1 MAVSDIITTI
11 DLRLSQKK
19 VIIYDNFDYS
29 GGSWNINSAV
39 AVVSVTGPK
48 GVIYENT
55 DFNNP
60 DIIPGTS
67 RTCIRVIYL
76 PLDPE
81 TGYTEPLKGNYTVKV
96 SRQSTTS
103 ADTEETLVTYSYQ
116 FDTPVITN
124 ETVSGPYSGTLVS
137 TDTTDYGSNIS
148 TFSREHRIKYPT
160 QLSPVPDD
168 IVSSNA
174 SVTVSPIYTNQWTIE
189 ITTSIEYHNPD
200 TLRLLYEGSASFT
213 HCVYGGCISAMYDA
227 ISTMLSN
234 YQDIVSSNIGNKDAY
249 ERRLVTANTAWH
261 LLNVAYQGGD
271 VVEADKQSAIIHEQ
285 VAYTGSGI
293 CGGSTSE
300 EVVPCPAYSG
310 GGGTTG
316 SYTFENALTLSTE
329 TVRLGGALTQNTA
342 ITVGAY
348 EYSISGASSGKSVS
362 QSIDV
367 NNFDNKISSSSYES
381 RVLMEA
387 SKITF
392 ENYDI
397 GTPANSKGYEVGS
410 DGIVE
415 KGDYSASY
423 ALRTLVAKG
432 YVVDNF
438 LATADGTLNS
448 LTNKPPVD
456 NDIILIEDSENSYSQ
471 KKATISSIRG
481 VTSLIGL
488 TDTFSSY
495 TGLAG
500 EVLVVSDTEDGV
512 ETLDLD
518 TNYVNVSV
526 SGQIESVT
534 EKATPAG
541 ADLLLIE
548 DSEDTFSKKKVSIS
562 NLPIS
567 LSFIGLSD
575 SPNTYTGAGGYFVK
589 VKSSE
594 DGIEFVSD
602 SGFVPTGGGEFTGPV
617 TIKTSNDYPLVLRQ
631 SGAGSVTGTAE
642 AGTNQIKFEDDAG
655 DVQGYIGIDSSGNV
669 FLRTLVSG
677 GVVYVQGDIGL
688 SGKVDGVD
696 IAAFKTAFDA
706 HTHAFSDLES
716 VPTTLSG
723 YGITDAVSSDSNDF
737 TTSFTEKTAGVIG
750 DYVLIEDSENGYEK
764 KYVQLG
770 NIPPSSQNILSLTD
784 TPTSYSGAGDY
795 FLKVTSA
802 ENGVEF
808 TDIAGMYLPTAD
820 GTINALSEKAN
831 PITNDV
837 ILIEDSEDTYS
848 QKKIPLTRLLQGSN
862 KDGNFVGSDLTSNK
876 ITLYHNLGKLPNLFA
891 LYKNGV
897 LVSYQ
902 NLVVDTEDSTDH
914 IILTVL
920 EPHSSSD
927 SFNYIFS

>member
-1 MAVSDIITTI
+1 
-11 DLRLSQKK
+11 
-19 VIIYDNFDYS
+19 
-29 GGSWNINSAV
+29 
-39 AVVSVTGPK
+39 
-48 GVIYENT
+48 
-55 DFNNP
+55 
-60 DIIPGTS
+60 
-67 RTCIRVIYL
+67 
-76 PLDPE
+76 
-81 TGYTEPLKGNYTVKV
+81 
-96 SRQSTTS
+96 
-103 ADTEETLVTYSYQ
+103 
-116 FDTPVITN
+116 
-124 ETVSGPYSGTLVS
+124 
-137 TDTTDYGSNIS
+137 
-148 TFSREHRIKYPT
+148 
-160 QLSPVPDD
+160 
-168 IVSSNA
+168 
-174 SVTVSPIYTNQWTIE
+174 
-189 ITTSIEYHNPD
+189 
-200 TLRLLYEGSASFT
+200 
-213 HCVYGGCISAMYDA
+213 
-227 ISTMLSN
+227 
-234 YQDIVSSNIGNKDAY
+234 
-249 ERRLVTANTAWH
+249 
-261 LLNVAYQGGD
+261 
-271 VVEADKQSAIIHEQ
+271 
-285 VAYTGSGI
+285 
-293 CGGSTSE
+293 
-300 EVVPCPAYSG
+300 
-310 GGGTTG
+310 
-316 SYTFENALTLSTE
+316 LSTE

-367 NNFDNKISSSSYES
+367 NNFDNKISSSSHES

-392 ENYDI
+392 ENYNI

-415 KGDYSASY
+415 KDDYSASY

-500 EVLVVSDTEDGV
+500 EVLVVNDTEDGV

-518 TNYVNVSV
+518 TDYVNVSV

-534 EKATPAG
+534 EKATPIG

-562 NLPIS
+562 NLPVS

-575 SPNTYTGAGGYFVK
+575 SPNIYTGAGGYFVK

-688 SGKVDGVD
+688 SGDVDGVD
-696 IAAFKTAFDA
+696 ISAFKTAFNN
-706 HTHAFSDLES
+706 HTHTFSDLES
-716 VPTTLSG
+716 KPTTLSG
-723 YGITDAVSSDSNDF
+723 YGITDAVSSDSDDF
-737 TTSFTEKTAGVIG
+737 TTSFTEKTAGVVG

-784 TPTSYSGAGDY
+784 TPTSYSGSGDY
-795 FLKVTSA
+795 FLKVNSA